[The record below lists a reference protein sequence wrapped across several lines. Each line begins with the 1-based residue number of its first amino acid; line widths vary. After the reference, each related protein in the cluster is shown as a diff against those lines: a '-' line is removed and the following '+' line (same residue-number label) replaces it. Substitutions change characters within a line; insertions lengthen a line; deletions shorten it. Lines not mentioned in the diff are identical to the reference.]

1 MAIHDHFHR
10 RRPRAALPEAVAD
23 ALPAPVQTLVSV
35 VYVTATPTF
44 NGPIGGYSTVGQS
57 DPSTAAAASPKDTQQ
72 ANTQQ
77 ANTQQANTQQA
88 NTQANT
94 QATTAQAKASQ
105 ATQQTS
111 AAAQSPSAV
120 SVDTDTAAAPTSDI
134 NSSSAAETNSDSLSS
149 GLPTAITTPASS
161 LTSLASSVPIL
172 AATTALSSSQTSA
185 THASVVS
192 GTAAAASS
200 SSTSTPSSSGGMSA
214 GGKAGLAVGI
224 LLLVGA
230 ILAIALF
237 CFKKRKDQQKQ
248 QLSDHEKQ
256 DPFADTLARQA
267 SVQTTR
273 TNPNAPRLSLRPV
286 TQFLPNL
293 NEKRQSRGNALMTAA
308 PPMSEKALRNERPM
322 TPQADNAAN
331 PFGNHAETIDS
342 ANANGPAEVRV
353 MSPTGEIVT
362 AATGA
367 PSSPTSAAKTPAG
380 AGLARGASKRENGPK
395 EMDFTKTGPF
405 RGPPSPAGTEFSTSS
420 DSTSSPAQTG
430 TGAAI
435 AAAGGPANSTV
446 HRVQLDFKPSMD
458 DELEL
463 RAGQLIRL
471 LHEYDD
477 GWVSL
482 LFMFLSP
489 IR

>member
-1 MAIHDHFHR
+1 
-10 RRPRAALPEAVAD
+10 
-23 ALPAPVQTLVSV
+23 
-35 VYVTATPTF
+35 
-44 NGPIGGYSTVGQS
+44 
-57 DPSTAAAASPKDTQQ
+57 
-72 ANTQQ
+72 
-77 ANTQQANTQQA
+77 
-88 NTQANT
+88 
-94 QATTAQAKASQ
+94 
-105 ATQQTS
+105 
-111 AAAQSPSAV
+111 
-120 SVDTDTAAAPTSDI
+120 
-134 NSSSAAETNSDSLSS
+134 
-149 GLPTAITTPASS
+149 
-161 LTSLASSVPIL
+161 
-172 AATTALSSSQTSA
+172 
-185 THASVVS
+185 
-192 GTAAAASS
+192 
-200 SSTSTPSSSGGMSA
+200 MSA

-308 PPMSEKALRNERPM
+308 PPMSEKVLRNERPM

-477 GWVSL
+477 GWALCIRLDRSQQGVVPRTC
-482 LFMFLSP
+482 LSTRP
-489 IR
+489 VKPRPQQNGPPAARGPPPPGMRVPKQGRPMSPANMQGRPMSPANGQGRPMSPAMNNGPPRSMSPAGNRPMNNGPPRSMSPAGNRPMTPTGSHPRGPPNNQQGRPRSPSTSQMQARRNSPPGPSRMNPNAPSDSPAPEPQRQPSRKPVPGQAL